1 MYINFMLTENKNNY
15 ILKWLMLIT
24 LLVAIMIIVGGLTR
38 LTDSGLSITKWD
50 LFTGIIPPVTIDKW
64 NEAFLL
70 YKKIPEF
77 YLQKSSMTLNE
88 FKVIYWW
95 EYIHRLLG
103 RIIGLFYIL
112 PLIYFSLKK
121 KIERDTLFSLYT
133 ILILIC
139 IQGFIGWYMVS
150 SGLIDRVD
158 VSHYRLSLHL
168 FLAFI
173 ILSLIFW
180 NYLKC
185 KNINYSQDKIK
196 NFLPISFLLLIFL
209 QIIIGAF
216 VSGMDAG
223 KIYNSWPLMGG
234 SYYPNDNVIENL
246 FNLSVFNEPS
256 LMQFVHR
263 NLSYLIFF
271 FYLLIFINVYKNKL
285 STFFKATNIIGLL
298 LFLQIVLGILTL
310 LSSAQMF
317 IASLHQISSIFLV
330 SSSIYLVYLNFY
342 SNLQP
347 LD

>member
-1 MYINFMLTENKNNY
+1 MYIENKVLKKY
-15 ILKWLMLIT
+15 ISYWLAFMFCI
-24 LLVAIMIIVGGLTR
+24 VSIMIIIGGLTR
-38 LTDSGLSITKWD
+38 LTDSGLSITKWQ
-50 LFTGIIPPVTIDKW
+50 LFTGVLPPLNNNQW
-64 NEAFLL
+64 NEYFEL
-70 YKKIPEF
+70 YKEIPEF
-77 YLQKSSMTLNE
+77 KLQNYLMSLKE
-88 FKVIYWW
+88 FKVIFWW
-95 EYIHRLLG
+95 EFIHRFLG
-103 RIIGLFYIL
+103 RLIGIFFIL
-112 PLIYFSLKK
+112 PLIFFSIKLGFSKTK
-121 KIERDTLFSLYT
+121 SLYT
-133 ILILIC
+133 IFILIC
-139 IQGFIGWYMVS
+139 FQGFIGWYMVS

-173 ILSLIFW
+173 ILSLIFL

-196 NFLPISFLLLIFL
+196 NFLPITFLLLIFI

-223 KIYNSWPLMGG
+223 KIYNSWPLMGK
-234 SYYPNDNVIENL
+234 SYFPGDNVIANL

-263 NLSYLIFF
+263 NLAYLIFF

-310 LSSAQMF
+310 LSGAQMF

-330 SSSIYLVYLNFY
+330 SSSIYLLYLNFY
-342 SNLQP
+342 TNLQP